1 MCVVNPIVSKQ
12 CKSIKKNK
20 KVSKMYVVLLS
31 GKLDGINSIK
41 LLVLPLL
48 GGILD

>member
-1 MCVVNPIVSKQ
+1 MCVLNPIVSKM
-12 CKSIKKNK
+12 SVNLSKKI

>member
-1 MCVVNPIVSKQ
+1 MFVCCKSYSFQ
-12 CKSIKKNK
+12 DECKSIKKI

-31 GKLDGINSIK
+31 GKLDKINSIK

-48 GGILD
+48 GGIL